1 MEQGFT
7 QENGTQQQFNREVP
21 PPNYMV
27 WAVLST
33 LFCCLPLGIV
43 SIIKASEVNSKWIAG
58 DYEGARISSENA
70 KKWATI
76 SAIIGVV
83 LVVLSFI
90 LYFAVLAAFLSGV
103 DPHTHY

>member
-1 MEQGFT
+1 MQSNQIVQNANTSG
-7 QENGTQQQFNREVP
+7 QRSNNKIP

-58 DYEGARISSENA
+58 DEIGAKMSSEQA
-70 KKWATI
+70 KNWAI
-76 SAIIGVV
+76 AS
-83 LVVLSFI
+83 LVVGIVVKPITIILCLLSQ
-90 LYFAVLAAFLSGV
+90 
-103 DPHTHY
+103 